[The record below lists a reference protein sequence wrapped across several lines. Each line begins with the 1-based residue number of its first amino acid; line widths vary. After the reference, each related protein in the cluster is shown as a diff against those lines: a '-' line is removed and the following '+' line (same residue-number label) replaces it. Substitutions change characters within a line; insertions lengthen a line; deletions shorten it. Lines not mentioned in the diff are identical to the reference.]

1 MRPLFPPGGRVRVAL
16 PVNDRPS
23 IISRFRAIRRQE
35 RGFSMKMQ
43 EVRRIA
49 RQWGVDIR
57 VGRTKQDIIR
67 DIQIKE
73 GYSPCFRAKDLCEE
87 ECLWKPD
94 CLNQQA
100 P

>member
-1 MRPLFPPGGRVRVAL
+1 MSDLWYNPAAVMMLKMSAIGIIIVNLFSL
-16 PVNDRPS
+16 TQS
-23 IISRFRAIRRQE
+23 QE
-35 RGFSMKMQ
+35 RRFSMKMQ
-43 EVRRIA
+43 EVRVIA

-67 DIQIKE
+67 DIQVKE
-73 GYSPCFRAKDLCEE
+73 GYSPCFRTKDLCEE

-94 CLNQQA
+94 CPRNEA